1 MTEYSNHLLCNQ
13 SALGGAPSCMA
24 RKSFVLKLLIRFVL
38 GLTALYFSVGTASA
52 ATCVFKSGVSFVE
65 SSYSPNSFVYNGSGV
80 GSSFGSYVI
89 KDGVRYSIGKNRV
102 FKEISHGEY
111 QNLNEICYEVLT
123 SFVRTEYENSTY
135 SCPATH
141 PSGVI
146 NVRRSYDLWS
156 DGSRRNY
163 SEWSETSRTCAAV
176 KTGTSSES
184 QTLACPDL
192 TPSGTW
198 SQTRTFDT
206 WSDGS
211 KKNYSA
217 WSDTSVCYNTTP
229 KVTNKTLTI
238 DEDTVGTLVLTATD
252 DHQQITYELV
262 GQPAN
267 GVASV
272 NGNKLTFTPSK
283 DWFGTTSLKYRAK
296 DPAGAI
302 SNTAT
307 VTISVKP
314 VNDPP
319 VVQNQSM
326 TMQEDT
332 SATITLPVSDV
343 DPGDTHTFH
352 IVTNSNSS
360 HGTASIS
367 GNKVTFVPKP
377 DWNGSTN
384 FTYRARDN
392 AGAYSNTATVTV
404 TVTPVNDTPTV
415 SDTTLSLD
423 EDTVGELTLE
433 VSDVDLQ
440 FEGDSHT
447 WSIVT
452 PPNAAHGTASILG
465 NKLTF
470 TPVKDWNGTTSL
482 TYRATDSKSAT
493 SNTATITVTVHP
505 VNDKPVVHEKTASI
519 PEDTSTTIRLTVSD
533 VDLDFEGD
541 SHTFE
546 IIGTL
551 NPAEGSFSFAG
562 SDITIT
568 PAPDWNGTL
577 SLSYR
582 ARDSHG
588 AYSDPMPITVE
599 VTYVNDAPTATE
611 AFIPAKE
618 GMASDHVRPSV
629 TDVDLPY
636 GDEHS
641 FEILTQPA
649 NGSAKLVYGMLE
661 YTPNPQFFGE
671 DSFTIRA
678 TDKAGASVDG
688 VARVVVEKFNYA
700 PTDIVPGEVV
710 LYAGIGGTTQLH
722 ASDPNNWGSHTFTV
736 VGQPEAGTAS
746 IEGNTLTLRTD
757 DDKPTVIR
765 VKATDQDGMIFEKDI
780 KIRFQS
786 AWAMFEGRDVEQS
799 GSAPTVPAVT
809 TFMTYR
815 NGSYGLQ
822 MSSPELLAAL
832 GTDIVAAVAPDSAV
846 GVRLEHRDLEPNLGM
861 RLTPSKLQSGYL
873 EAKLAGL
880 KAGVDGTANL
890 YLSRADMSGPIYA
903 VPVNVWAP
911 KGSLQ
916 ADRWEVKQGLE
927 TAQISFASEGSACA
941 VQTSEQLVKPK
952 NVLQEPTCLIEWE
965 ITPPEWRDTGHANLL
980 SMVAIGGEVG
990 QFPVR
995 AKAYVF
1001 DPKGGKHWIADF
1013 SHDLNVISAKGLLQL
1028 GLKPAPEQ
1036 TYQSVQDL
1044 SLLLRAQ
1051 NNDVCELTTNETIA
1065 RNAAKNWNRSMCF
1078 IRWTALPEGLSQSA
1092 TWHAPQLVGSASVL
1106 GQHSIAWKASVF
1118 TPSGQEVDLTHGAHD
1133 VEVIEPPAIE
1143 IELPQEKKV
1152 DENTYWVSQRGGYV
1166 GSLSILAL
1174 PASIDLKLSRDS
1186 TVIEKGTFPSY
1197 GRNQRLMRS
1206 LEGTEKPLWSL
1217 TPFNVDA
1224 RFTKLP
1230 AVETVK
1236 EVQLYAVPHEQI
1248 LPVILNDERSVLD
1261 SVALP
1266 VNVQMLD
1273 TQYPQDGYS
1282 LATMGDWDIRL
1293 LMTTAGINYEPVT
1306 DWEPIN
1312 EEGIASFELDL
1323 AMLTNKG
1330 VRVIAEARVRSPL
1343 PGYESI
1349 RHSNYP
1355 MFLTVLNGEPLD
1367 GVIQALRVIGV
1378 APLRNTFYAMTVDRF
1393 EAKDVGDVRWEMS
1406 KDNGATWETVE
1417 NTGKIPQ
1424 RLSMTFE
1431 KGTYLLRAEMTNR
1444 NSGAKSMTPQIEVI
1458 AYEVP
1463 SARVKGPSNV
1473 FIGDVGKF
1481 VLTDLNGETLDTTG
1495 MVVEWSEDRGQTWV
1509 QGTGEYSLTRDQAER
1524 VYLMSRVKFA
1534 DSPDDSR
1541 VYKSLRVGVAFRA
1554 VRPPRVQIIGPG
1566 RPEVGK
1572 EATWRANMMMPY
1584 PKMDLTMDGYFILPT
1599 GEEVHEREVS
1609 YTPTMEDF
1617 NKEQS
1622 FLGFMGWINGY
1633 EEMGGKGLTQQRL
1646 IFWSYDWPTW
1656 VIKARMS
1663 AVYSPA
1669 DLDLQV
1675 RSLGLFREFEELEM
1689 DWDIP
1694 PYPGLQIIK
1703 DTSQT
1708 SRSLRITEAGTYT
1721 FGVHVSDARGNY
1733 TYAEAE
1739 LEFSEPQPYE
1749 VTLSWSGDNPAN
1761 RAPLGVLIRPSISG
1775 GHPKD
1780 RIETRMY
1787 TLNGEALEGSGDYGR
1802 AVLDKGEHT
1811 VRLDIGSMMGH
1822 TASGETLIKVES
1834 NIPPSCSIGVVEG
1847 RSSWIA
1853 RASCTDEDGRIV
1865 RHLWYI
1871 DGVQQSLSSS
1881 SISIPMWRYPN
1892 GEPIVTLI
1900 GIDDSG
1906 AESSTV
1912 SNY

>member
-1 MTEYSNHLLCNQ
+1 MRPSIYGGLSMNEKCERKLLSCLFR
-13 SALGGAPSCMA
+13 ALAIITTMLSLYTATAYADGGAKYITCSHTTACPAGQTGEQRWTRKIPNGSSCLTYLKKFPSGYTL
-24 RKSFVLKLLIRFVL
+24 KSD
-38 GLTALYFSVGTASA
+38 
-52 ATCVFKSGVSFVE
+52 TCVVSVTF
-65 SSYSPNSFVYNGSGV
+65 SHNSFETRN
-80 GSSFGSYVI
+80 
-89 KDGVRYSIGKNRV
+89 DA
-102 FKEISHGEY
+102 
-111 QNLNEICYEVLT
+111 
-123 SFVRTEYENSTY
+123 
-135 SCPATH
+135 CPASH
-141 PSGVI
+141 PSGTVSM
-146 NVRRSYDLWS
+146 RRDFEVWS
-156 DGSRRNY
+156 DGSSRNY
-163 SEWSETSRTCAAV
+163 SSWYETGRNCTAV

-229 KVTNKTLTI
+229 KATNKTLSI

-272 NGNKLTFTPSK
+272 NGNKLIFTPSK
-283 DWFGTTSLKYRAK
+283 DWFGTTSLTYRAK

-307 VTISVKP
+307 VSISVSP
-314 VNDPP
+314 INDPP

-326 TMQEDT
+326 MMQEDT

-343 DPGDTHTFH
+343 DTGDTHTFH
-352 IVTNSNSS
+352 IVTAPSSAHGIATISGNKVTFTPKPDWNGSTSFTYRARDNSGAYSNTSTVAVTVTPVNDKPS
-360 HGTASIS
+360 VSNTTLALDEDTVGTLTLEVADVDLQYEGDNHAWSIVTAPNNAHGTASIS
-367 GNKVTFVPKP
+367 GNK
-377 DWNGSTN
+377 
-384 FTYRARDN
+384 
-392 AGAYSNTATVTV
+392 
-404 TVTPVNDTPTV
+404 
-415 SDTTLSLD
+415 LS
-423 EDTVGELTLE
+423 
-433 VSDVDLQ
+433 
-440 FEGDSHT
+440 
-447 WSIVT
+447 
-452 PPNAAHGTASILG
+452 
-465 NKLTF
+465 F
-470 TPVKDWNGTTSL
+470 TPVKDWNGTTTL

-493 SNTATITVTVHP
+493 SNTATITINVRP
-505 VNDKPVVHEKTASI
+505 VNDKAVVHEKTASI

-533 VDLDFEGD
+533 VDLGIEGD
-541 SHTFE
+541 SHTFD

-568 PAPDWNGTL
+568 PAQDWNGTL

-588 AYSDPMPITVE
+588 LYSEPMPITVE

-688 VARVVVEKFNYA
+688 VANVVVEKFNYA

-710 LYAGIGGTTQLH
+710 LYAGIGGTTQLQ
-722 ASDPNNWGSHTFTV
+722 ATDPNNWGSHTFSV

-765 VKATDQDGMIFEKDI
+765 VKTTDQDGMIFEKDI

-786 AWAMFEGRDVEQS
+786 AWAMFEGREVEQS

-822 MSSPELLAAL
+822 VSSPELLAAL
-832 GTDIVAAVAPDSAV
+832 GTDIVAAVSPDSAV
-846 GVRLEHRDLEPNLGM
+846 GVKLEHRDLEPDLGM
-861 RLTPSKLQSGYL
+861 RLTPTKLQPSYL

-903 VPVNVWAP
+903 IPVNVWTP

-941 VQTSEQLVKPK
+941 VLTSEQLVKPK

-965 ITPPEWRDTGHANLL
+965 ITPAEWRDTGHANLL

-1013 SHDLNVISAKGLLQL
+1013 SHDLKVVSPTGLLQL

-1036 TYQSVQDL
+1036 TYQAVQDL

-1078 IRWTALPEGLSQSA
+1078 IRWTALPEGLSQST
-1092 TWHAPQLVGSASVL
+1092 TWHAPQVVGAASVL

-1118 TPSGQEVDLTHGAHD
+1118 TPSGQEVDLTHGAHE

-1143 IELPQEKKV
+1143 IELPQEKKI

-1166 GSLSILAL
+1166 GSLSIMAL

-1217 TPFNVDA
+1217 TPFNIDA

-1273 TQYPQDGYS
+1273 TQYPQDGYN

-1323 AMLTNKG
+1323 AMLTNKA

-1349 RHSNYP
+1349 RQSNYP

-1406 KDNGATWETVE
+1406 TDNGVTWDTVE

-1463 SARVKGPSNV
+1463 TARLKGPSNV
-1473 FIGDVGKF
+1473 FIGDVGRF

-1495 MVVEWSEDRGQTWV
+1495 MVVEWSEDRGETWV
-1509 QGTGEYSLTRDQAER
+1509 QGTGEYELTRDQAER

-1541 VYKSLRVGVAFRA
+1541 VYKRLRVGVAFRA

-1609 YTPTMEDF
+1609 YIPTMEDF

-1633 EEMGGKGLTQQRL
+1633 EDIGGKGLTQQRL

-1656 VIKARMS
+1656 AIKARIS

-1694 PYPGLQIIK
+1694 PYPGLEIIK

-1708 SRSLRITEAGTYT
+1708 SRSLRITEPGTYT

-1733 TYAEAE
+1733 TYAETE
-1739 LEFSEPQPYE
+1739 LEFSEPLPYE

-1761 RAPLGVLIRPSISG
+1761 RAPLGVLIRPSITG

-1780 RIETRMY
+1780 RIEARTY
-1787 TLNGEALEGSGDYGR
+1787 TLNGEPLEGSGNYGR

-1811 VRLDIGSMMGH
+1811 VRLEIGSMMGH
-1822 TASGETLIKVES
+1822 TASGETHIKVES
-1834 NIPPSCSIGVVEG
+1834 NIPPSCSIEVDEG

-1853 RASCTDEDGRIV
+1853 RASCADEDGRIV

-1900 GIDDSG
+1900 GIDDAG
-1906 AESSTV
+1906 AESPTV
-1912 SNY
+1912 ANY

>member
-1 MTEYSNHLLCNQ
+1 MEEL
-13 SALGGAPSCMA
+13 
-24 RKSFVLKLLIRFVL
+24 
-38 GLTALYFSVGTASA
+38 
-52 ATCVFKSGVSFVE
+52 VSF
-65 SSYSPNSFVYNGSGV
+65 SYNSF
-80 GSSFGSYVI
+80 
-89 KDGVRYSIGKNRV
+89 
-102 FKEISHGEY
+102 ET
-111 QNLNEICYEVLT
+111 QTAACPT
-123 SFVRTEYENSTY
+123 S
-135 SCPATH
+135 H

-146 NVRRSYDLWS
+146 NQRRDFEVWTDNSK
-156 DGSRRNY
+156 RNY
-163 SEWSETSRTCAAV
+163 SGWYETSRTCAAV
-176 KTGTSSES
+176 KTGTSNETQTLTCPSTNPAGTWTQRRTFETWS
-184 QTLACPDL
+184 DGVNRNYGAWTDVTKTCAATKIRNATETQTLACTPL

-198 SQTRTFDT
+198 QQQRPYEVWTDGNRNFGN
-206 WSDGS
+206 WSDV
-211 KKNYSA
+211 
-217 WSDTSVCYNTTP
+217 TVCYNQTP
-229 KVTNKTLTI
+229 SVSSRTLAH
-238 DEDTVGTLVLTATD
+238 DEDTTGSLTLTAVD
-252 DHQQITYELV
+252 DHSQITYELV
-262 GQPAN
+262 TQPAN
-267 GVASV
+267 GSASIS
-272 NGNKLTFTPSK
+272 GTKLTFTPRA
-283 DWFGTTSLKYRAK
+283 DWNGTTSLTYRAK

-307 VTISVKP
+307 ITITVNP
-314 VNDPP
+314 VNDTP
-319 VVQNQSM
+319 VVTNLTYSM
-326 TMQEDT
+326 AEDT
-332 SATITLPVSDV
+332 AATITLPVV
-343 DPGDTHTFH
+343 DMDMQFEGDSHTWSV
-352 IVTNSNSS
+352 VTAPNAT
-360 HGTASIS
+360 HGTVVIS
-367 GNKVTFVPKP
+367 GNKATFTPKP
-377 DWNGSTN
+377 DWNGTTT
-384 FTYRARDN
+384 FTYRATDSK
-392 AGAYSNTATVTV
+392 GAQSNTGTVTL
-404 TVTPVNDTPTV
+404 TVTPVNDTPSV
-415 SDTTLSLD
+415 SNATLALD
-423 EDTVGELTLE
+423 EDTLGTLTLG
-433 VSDVDLQ
+433 VTDVDLQ

-452 PPNAAHGTASILG
+452 APNAAHGTASISG

-470 TPVKDWNGTTSL
+470 TPVKDWNGSTAL
-482 TYRATDSKSAT
+482 TYRATDSKGAV
-493 SNTATITVTVHP
+493 SNTATVTITVEP
-505 VNDKPVVHEKTASI
+505 VNDMPIVVEKSESI

-533 VDLDFEGD
+533 VDLGIEGD

-551 NPAEGSFSFAG
+551 NPAEGAFSFAD

-568 PAPDWNGTL
+568 PAKDWNGTL

-588 AYSDPMPITVE
+588 LFSEPKPITVE

-611 AFIPAKE
+611 AIIPAKE

-710 LYAGIGGTTQLH
+710 LYAGIGGTTQLQ
-722 ASDPNNWGSHTFTV
+722 ATDPNNWGSHTFSV

-765 VKATDQDGMIFEKDI
+765 VKTTDQDGMIFEKDI

-786 AWAMFEGRDVEQS
+786 AWAMFEGREVEQS

-822 MSSPELLAAL
+822 VSSPELLAAL
-832 GTDIVAAVAPDSAV
+832 GTDIVAAVSPDSAV
-846 GVRLEHRDLEPNLGM
+846 GVKLEHRDLEPDLGM
-861 RLTPSKLQSGYL
+861 RLTPTKQQPSYL

-880 KAGVDGTANL
+880 KAGVAGTANL

-903 VPVNVWAP
+903 VPVKVWAP
-911 KGSLQ
+911 KGSLK

-941 VQTSEQLVKPK
+941 VLTSEQLVKPK

-965 ITPPEWRDTGHANLL
+965 ITPAEWRDTGHANLL

-1013 SHDLNVISAKGLLQL
+1013 SHDLKVVSPTGLLQL

-1036 TYQSVQDL
+1036 SYQAVQEL

-1051 NNDVCELTTNETIA
+1051 DNDVCELTTNETIA

-1078 IRWTALPEGLSQSA
+1078 IRWTALPEGLSQST
-1092 TWHAPQLVGSASVL
+1092 TWHAPQLVGAASVL

-1118 TPSGQEVDLTHGAHD
+1118 TPSGQEVDLTHGAHE

-1166 GSLSILAL
+1166 GSLSIMAL

-1217 TPFNVDA
+1217 TPFNIDA

-1273 TQYPQDGYS
+1273 TQYPQDGYN

-1323 AMLTNKG
+1323 AMLTNKA

-1349 RHSNYP
+1349 RQSNYP
-1355 MFLTVLNGEPLD
+1355 MFLTILNGEPLD

-1406 KDNGATWETVE
+1406 TDNGVTWDTVE

-1463 SARVKGPSNV
+1463 TARLKGPSNV
-1473 FIGDVGKF
+1473 FIGDVGRF

-1495 MVVEWSEDRGQTWV
+1495 MVVEWSEDRGETWV
-1509 QGTGEYSLTRDQAER
+1509 QGTGEYELTRDQAER

-1541 VYKSLRVGVAFRA
+1541 VYKRLRVGVAFRA

-1617 NKEQS
+1617 NMEQS

-1633 EEMGGKGLTQQRL
+1633 EDMGGKSLTKQRL

-1656 VIKARMS
+1656 VIKSKIS

-1675 RSLGLFREFEELEM
+1675 RSLGLFREFEGLEM

-1694 PYPGLQIIK
+1694 PYPGLEIIK

-1708 SRSLRITEAGTYT
+1708 SRSLRITEPGIYT
-1721 FGVHVSDARGNY
+1721 FGLHVSDARGNY

-1739 LEFSEPQPYE
+1739 LEFSEPLPYE

-1780 RIETRMY
+1780 RIETRSY
-1787 TLNGEALEGSGDYGR
+1787 TLNGETMEGSGNYGR
-1802 AVLDKGEHT
+1802 AVLDKGEHM
-1811 VRLDIGSMMGH
+1811 VRLEIGSMMGH
-1822 TASGETLIKVES
+1822 TAAGETQIKVES
-1834 NIPPSCSIGVVEG
+1834 NIPPSCSIEVVKG

-1853 RASCTDEDGRIV
+1853 RAGCSDDDGRIV

-1906 AESSTV
+1906 AESPPV